1 MSKLRIYVTLVR
13 VSGALSLEY
22 GPVEKK
28 LCEIKK
34 RWIFLRLDFLNSIFL
49 LLEVLLEM
57 LMIIVLI
64 G

>member
-34 RWIFLRLDFLNSIFL
+34 R
-49 LLEVLLEM
+49 
-57 LMIIVLI
+57 
-64 G
+64 